1 MYGGAKLPES
11 KISWFLKKWMNIPLK
26 ASLEYRIHEKEYV
39 IKGTETK
46 YIIPLINI

>member
-1 MYGGAKLPES
+1 
-11 KISWFLKKWMNIPLK
+11 MN
-26 ASLEYRIHEKEYV
+26 EYTIKGIIRIHEKEYV